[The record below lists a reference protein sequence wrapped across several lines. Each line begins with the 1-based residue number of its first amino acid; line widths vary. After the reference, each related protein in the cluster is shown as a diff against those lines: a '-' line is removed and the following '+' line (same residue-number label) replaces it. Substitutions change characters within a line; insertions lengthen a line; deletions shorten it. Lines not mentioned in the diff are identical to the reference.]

1 MKGGVNVSDKK
12 LTQAEIYKIRYHIY
26 RKAGYSATEARKLRS
41 RKLDIEGLKLENGK
55 VPFENK
61 SFKKLVENIDS
72 NKVYSSKA
80 GNKKLSQAEIYK
92 IRYHIYRKAGYS
104 AAEARKLRSRK
115 LDIEGLSLENG
126 EVPSKNKTFKKL
138 VENIDYNKKI
148 DNFRD
153 YYYKNVDGDKND
165 TVYSSWGAIT
175 HDKRYKDKT
184 ARVVKKLQER
194 HNLSINQ
201 GYYMLYMMTTHNMSY
216 QTAVSELLSN
226 EQFEM
231 YRKSKSLKTN
241 RKRKI

>member
-1 MKGGVNVSDKK
+1 LDIVDYSKNIYRSKASDKK

-26 RKAGYSATEARKLRS
+26 RKAGYS
-41 RKLDIEGLKLENGK
+41 
-55 VPFENK
+55 V
-61 SFKKLVENIDS
+61 
-72 NKVYSSKA
+72 
-80 GNKKLSQAEIYK
+80 
-92 IRYHIYRKAGYS
+92 
-104 AAEARKLRSRK
+104 AEARKLRSRK

-126 EVPSKNKTFKKL
+126 EVPFKSKTFNKL
-138 VENIDYNKKI
+138 VENIDYSKKI

-153 YYYKNVDGDKND
+153 YYNKKVVGDNND
-165 TVYSSWGAIT
+165 TIYSPWGAIT

-194 HNLSINQ
+194 HNLSTNQ

-216 QTAVSELLSN
+216 VTAVNELLSN

-231 YRKSKSLKTN
+231 YRKSKSLKPN

>member
-1 MKGGVNVSDKK
+1 MSDKK

-61 SFKKLVENIDS
+61 SFKKLVENIDYGKKNYS
-72 NKVYSSKA
+72 NKASD
-80 GNKKLSQAEIYK
+80 KKLTQAEIYK
-92 IRYHIYRKAGYS
+92 LRYHIYRKAGYS
-104 AAEARKLRSRK
+104 PTEARKMRSRK
-115 LDIEGLSLENG
+115 LDVEGLELENG
-126 EVPSKNKTFKKL
+126 KVPFESKSFKKIVDNVDYSKN
-138 VENIDYNKKI
+138 I

-153 YYYKNVDGDKND
+153 YYNKNVVGDNND
-165 TVYSSWGAIT
+165 TTYSPWGAIT

>member
-41 RKLDIEGLKLENGK
+41 RKLDIEGLKLENG
-55 VPFENK
+55 
-61 SFKKLVENIDS
+61 
-72 NKVYSSKA
+72 
-80 GNKKLSQAEIYK
+80 
-92 IRYHIYRKAGYS
+92 
-104 AAEARKLRSRK
+104 
-115 LDIEGLSLENG
+115 
-126 EVPSKNKTFKKL
+126 EVPSKNKIFKKL

-165 TVYSSWGAIT
+165 TTYSPWGAIT